1 MLVVVRNT
9 SGNTISKQSILDYF
23 DGKIARYKIPKDI
36 VFVDALPRNSLGKII
51 TDKISDLIA

>member
-1 MLVVVRNT
+1 VLVVVRNA

-23 DGKIARYKIPKDI
+23 DGKIARYKIPKDV
-36 VFVDALPRNSLGKII
+36 VFVDALTRNSLGKII